1 MEWHLHPDAILMA
14 ALLLGLYAAG
24 ARWAGARC
32 SPSRQLTTRQ
42 TVCFVSGVLALYIGA
57 GSPIHDIS
65 ENYLLSVHMVQHL
78 LFSLVAPPLLLLGT
92 PDWMLHPLLRNPLV
106 RRAGYEV
113 TRPFAALVIFNLIIL
128 ASHLPSVVDLTLRYH
143 TVHFFAHLILF
154 SGAVVMW
161 MPVLSPVAEWPRVG
175 PFAQIVYLFVQQLVP
190 AVIASFLVFADHAV
204 YAFYTWAPD
213 YRMWG
218 LSVVDDQR
226 WAAVVMKLLGGT
238 LLWAVM
244 AVIFF
249 RWFGQEDR
257 ETVARS
263 RQAVNWPEVEAE
275 LSRMGLTKR

>member
-1 MEWHLHPDAILMA
+1 MDWHLHPDAILMA

-24 ARWAGARC
+24 ARWVGARC
-32 SPSRQLTTRQ
+32 SPPRQLTRGQ
-42 TVCFVSGVLALYIGA
+42 AACYVSGVLALYIGA

-65 ENYLLSVHMVQHL
+65 ENYLLSMHMLQHL

-92 PDWMLHPLLRNPLV
+92 PGWMLRPLVENPIV
-106 RRAGYEV
+106 RRAGYEA

-128 ASHLPSVVDLTLRYH
+128 VSHLPSVVDLTLRYH
-143 TVHFFAHLILF
+143 TVHFFAHVVLVTGALI
-154 SGAVVMW
+154 MW

-190 AVIASFLVFADHAV
+190 AVIASFLVFANHPLYEF
-204 YAFYTWAPD
+204 YAWAPP

-218 LSVVDDQR
+218 LSVLDDQR

-257 ETVARS
+257 ETAARS
-263 RQAVNWPEVEAE
+263 RQVVNWPEVEAE
-275 LSRMGLTKR
+275 LGRMGLTKR